1 MPPRRDFI
9 TQQKK
14 QIDAELER
22 LRPAHE
28 EYLTLLKVR
37 EALEG
42 VSVQTAD
49 GRRTSGRTAQGRIAA
64 RPGRPA
70 RADRRR
76 RGRPPKGTPTRAD
89 ETLALIKANPGI
101 TVAEIA
107 KQMDIRQNYLY
118 RVTGQLQKQ
127 GRVKRRN
134 GGFHAA

>member
-49 GRRTSGRTAQGRIAA
+49 GRRTGGRTAQGRIAA
-64 RPGRPA
+64 RPGR
-70 RADRRR
+70 RAGRPR

-89 ETLALIKANPGI
+89 ETLALIKTNPGI

-107 KQMDIRQNYLY
+107 KRMDIRQNYLY